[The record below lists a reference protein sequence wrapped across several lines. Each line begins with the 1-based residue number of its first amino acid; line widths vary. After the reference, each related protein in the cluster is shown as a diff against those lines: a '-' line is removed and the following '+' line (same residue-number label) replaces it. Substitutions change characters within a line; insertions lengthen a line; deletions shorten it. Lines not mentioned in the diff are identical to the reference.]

1 MSQKA
6 FLILI
11 YNSQSEIVKALC
23 QAFVKMAGFD
33 NKNEPRE
40 KIQ

>member
-6 FLILI
+6 FSILI
-11 YNSQSEIVKALC
+11 YNSQSEILKALH
-23 QAFVKMAGFD
+23 QACVKMAGFY
-33 NKNEPRE
+33 NKNEHRE